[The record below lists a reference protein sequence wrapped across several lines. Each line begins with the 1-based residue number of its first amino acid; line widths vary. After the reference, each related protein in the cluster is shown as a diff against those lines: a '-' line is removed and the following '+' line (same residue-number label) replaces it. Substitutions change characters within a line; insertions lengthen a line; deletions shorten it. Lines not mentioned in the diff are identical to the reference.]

1 MNNVGLGALRRDIGK
16 VFNPHMKELNSGIQ
30 DGIRNQNLY
39 MEAFAGKGEK
49 LPTKYSVL
57 DGKPVNPY
65 DFMTRAYNMFSPIAF
80 HLTPSKGRELLFAS
94 KYDARL
100 SVLYSPQGDDLTD
113 ENFLRS
119 RFQQEIGKER
129 LDVKLERLARN
140 PKVLASIEQMNKDA
154 ATMDRALFEA
164 KDYYHYQ
171 VIEEL
176 FDDARNVAWA
186 RMTALPEVVLLREKE
201 RLKTVKRLQKTD
213 QSANLLSMYK

>member
-1 MNNVGLGALRRDIGK
+1 M
-16 VFNPHMKELNSGIQ
+16 
-30 DGIRNQNLY
+30 
-39 MEAFAGKGEK
+39 
-49 LPTKYSVL
+49 
-57 DGKPVNPY
+57 
-65 DFMTRAYNMFSPIAF
+65 
-80 HLTPSKGRELLFAS
+80 
-94 KYDARL
+94 
-100 SVLYSPQGDDLTD
+100 SVLYSPNGDDLTD
-113 ENFLRS
+113 SPSLRS

-186 RMTALPEVVLLREKE
+186 RMTALPEVALLREKE

>member
-1 MNNVGLGALRRDIGK
+1 MNNALGLGALRRDFGK
-16 VFNPHMKELNSGIQ
+16 LINPGMKELNSGIEN
-30 DGIRNQNLY
+30 GIRNQNLY
-39 MEAFAGKGEK
+39 MEAFAGKK

-100 SVLYSPQGDDLTD
+100 SVFFSPEGDDLTD
-113 ENFLRS
+113 DNYLRS

-129 LDVKLERLARN
+129 LDVKLERFSRQ
-140 PKVLASIEQMNKDA
+140 PRILASIEQMNRDIESGL
-154 ATMDRALFEA
+154 RAEYEA

-171 VIEEL
+171 VIEAA
-176 FDDARNVAWA
+176 FDEAKKVAWA
-186 RMTALPEVVLLREKE
+186 RMTDLPEVQLLREKE